1 MSGRPRIQYHLT
13 DERSQTAPTNEELAK
28 ILRAADEIIFTG
40 GRAMLAKILK
50 GSKDKRVLEH
60 GLDQCTSYG
69 CYKHLTLEEITKIV
83 DWTISHDYL
92 KIDYK
97 GQLPMIVFTTKG
109 WEMYKTVYTIELYEL
124 ILNVKDNEKKLL
136 VERLLNTNRQVVTML
151 LEKIG
156 DSKNIGFIRF
166 LELWEA
172 SEVKKVKAM
181 IRNVV
186 KALKS
191 V

>member
-1 MSGRPRIQYHLT
+1 MSRKPRIQYHLT
-13 DERSQTAPTNEELAK
+13 DERGQVAPTNEEIAK

-60 GLDQCTSYG
+60 GLDQCPSYG
-69 CYKHLTLEEITKIV
+69 FYKHLTLEEITKIV

-92 KIDYK
+92 KIDYN
-97 GQLPMIVFTTKG
+97 GQLPMVVFTTMG
-109 WEMYKTVYTIELYEL
+109 WEMYKPVYTIELYEL
-124 ILNVKDNEKKLL
+124 MLNIKDDEKKLL

-156 DSKNIGFIRF
+156 DSKNIGFIQF

-181 IRNVV
+181 IRNAV